1 MTKEEKIMIVKQL
14 GMMHV
19 LYRAKKNVM
28 NTLTK
33 YESLTELYK
42 RTGKTIED
50 SMLSWIEDEERLIYY
65 LDNWEKAF
73 FHK

>member
-19 LYRAKKNVM
+19 LYRVKKDLM

-50 SMLSWIEDEERLIYY
+50 TMLSWMEDEERLIYY
-65 LDNWEKAF
+65 LDNWEKVF

>member
-28 NTLTK
+28 NILTK

-50 SMLSWIEDEERLIYY
+50 TMLLWMEDEERLIYY
-65 LDNWEKAF
+65 LDNWEKTF

>member
-50 SMLSWIEDEERLIYY
+50 TMLLWMEDEERLIYY
-65 LDNWEKAF
+65 LDNSEKAF

>member
-19 LYRAKKNVM
+19 LYRVKKAVM
-28 NTLTK
+28 TTLTK
-33 YESLTELYK
+33 YESITELYQ

-50 SMLSWIEDEERLIYY
+50 TMLSWMEDEERLIYY

-73 FHK
+73 FRK